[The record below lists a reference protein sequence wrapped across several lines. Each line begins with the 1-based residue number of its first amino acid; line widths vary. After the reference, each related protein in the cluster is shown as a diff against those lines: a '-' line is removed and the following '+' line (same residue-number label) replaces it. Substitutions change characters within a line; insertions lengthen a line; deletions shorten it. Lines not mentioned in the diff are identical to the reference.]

1 MGRFMFARNFVV
13 FWIFFVFF
21 VGGGSVTEAPTVEG
35 KNIGAPQNSE
45 KHNKIQKTT
54 TFLEQIKRPQNRP
67 ESIFFNENECN
78 RRRKTRG
85 IQK

>member
-1 MGRFMFARNFVV
+1 
-13 FWIFFVFF
+13 
-21 VGGGSVTEAPTVEG
+21 TVEG

-45 KHNKIQKTT
+45 KKKHNKIQNKTT
-54 TFLEQIKRPQNRP
+54 FIEKIKRPKNRP
-67 ESIFFNENECN
+67 ESIFFNENRCN